1 MKNLIIFAFIL
12 CLFSSCLE
20 KIDPAKLANTKW
32 ELTEMSG
39 STLPANAKATLNF
52 GDSLRVSGKSFCN
65 NYGGKAEISGNK
77 VALKNIFGTKMFC
90 QETATAEN
98 TYLTALNQVNA
109 AKLNGGK
116 LQLLNGDKTLLV
128 FTQSN

>member
-1 MKNLIIFAFIL
+1 MKNLIIFACIL

-20 KIDPAKLANTKW
+20 KIDPAKLTNTKW
-32 ELTEMSG
+32 ELTEMPG

-65 NYGGKAEISGNK
+65 NYGGKAEISGNT
-77 VALKNIFGTKMFC
+77 VALKNVYGTKMFC
-90 QETATAEN
+90 QETATAESA
-98 TYLTALNQVNA
+98 YLTALNQVNA
-109 AKLNGGK
+109 AKLKGGK
-116 LQLLNGDKTLLV
+116 LQLLNGDKALLV

>member
-1 MKNLIIFAFIL
+1 
-12 CLFSSCLE
+12 
-20 KIDPAKLANTKW
+20 
-32 ELTEMSG
+32 
-39 STLPANAKATLNF
+39 
-52 GDSLRVSGKSFCN
+52 
-65 NYGGKAEISGNK
+65 
-77 VALKNIFGTKMFC
+77 MFC